1 MKFDESARIAA
12 AAAVILALAF
22 VVAQASAVASVIAV
36 LGGGAVLIA
45 LLYRNSQS
53 VASQSVTSQSVTG
66 PASPQ
71 IAPVEAATDRLQTVL
86 DAVADPL
93 ILLSEARVIH
103 GNRAAHELFGAQF
116 EGQDIR
122 LAMRHPSL
130 AALLG
135 DTQATGIE
143 EISGLGGSTR
153 IWEVRIESAGDNLRL
168 IHMDDRS
175 ARHAAERARV
185 DFVANASHELRTP
198 LANISGYVET
208 LTDDDAGGD
217 VATRTRFLSII
228 ASETKRLSALVEDL
242 MSLSRIEADK
252 NLEPRDIIDLGQLIT
267 RVIGERRES
276 IVNTIE
282 NTDCLIRGD
291 AAQLS
296 QLTYNL
302 IDNAIKY
309 GKPGG
314 EVSVKLAKLPNDQI
328 NLSVSDQGIGIPSE
342 HIPRLT
348 ERFYRVDAGRS
359 HSAGGTGL
367 GLSIVKH
374 IAERHRANLEIKSV
388 IGKGPTVS
396 LTFMGAAS
404 NIVT

>member
-12 AAAVILALAF
+12 AAAVILTLAF
-22 VVAQASAVASVIAV
+22 VVAQASGVVSVIAV
-36 LGGGAVLIA
+36 LVGGAMLVA
-45 LLYRNSQS
+45 LLYRNSQT
-53 VASQSVTSQSVTG
+53 VT
-66 PASPQ
+66 PQ
-71 IAPVEAATDRLQTVL
+71 PPLPVPDDSDRLQTVL
-86 DAVADPL
+86 DAVTDPL

-122 LAMRHPSL
+122 LAIRHPAL
-130 AALLG
+130 AAVLG

-153 IWEVRIESAGDNLRL
+153 IWEVRIEAAGDNLRL

-208 LTDDDAGGD
+208 LTDDEAGGD
-217 VATRTRFLSII
+217 PATRARFLSII

-252 NLEPRDIIDLGQLIT
+252 NLEPRDIIDLGQLIA

-276 IVNTIE
+276 IVKAIDSAE
-282 NTDCLIRGD
+282 CLIRGD

-296 QLTYNL
+296 QLTHNL

-309 GKPGG
+309 GKIDG
-314 EVSVKLAKLPNDQI
+314 EVRVTLSKLPNDQI
-328 NLSVSDQGIGIPSE
+328 NLRVADQGIGISSE

-374 IAERHRANLEIKSV
+374 IAERHRANLDIKSE
-388 IGKGPTVS
+388 IGVGTTIS
-396 LTFMGAAS
+396 LTFIGAAS
-404 NIVT
+404 HAVT

>member
-12 AAAVILALAF
+12 AAAIVFALAF
-22 VVAQASAVASVIAV
+22 VVAQAEAGASAVAVII
-36 LGGGAVLIA
+36 GGTALIA
-45 LLYRNSQS
+45 LLYRNSHS
-53 VASQSVTSQSVTG
+53 
-66 PASPQ
+66 
-71 IAPVEAATDRLQTVL
+71 IAPPPPSPVPTNDADRFQTVL

-93 ILLSEARVIH
+93 ILLSETRAIY
-103 GNRAAHELFGAQF
+103 GNAAAHDLFGAQF

-122 LAMRHPSL
+122 LAIRHPALSE
-130 AALLG
+130 LLG
-135 DTQATGIE
+135 DMQGTGMVE
-143 EISGLGGSTR
+143 VSGLGGSIR
-153 IWEVRIESAGDNLRL
+153 IWEVRIEAAGNGRRL
-168 IHMDDRS
+168 IHMVDRS

-208 LTDDDAGGD
+208 LADDEAGGD
-217 VATRTRFLSII
+217 TATRARFLSII

-252 NLEPRDIIDLGQLIT
+252 NLEPQDTVDLGQLIR
-267 RVIGERRES
+267 RVVSERREP
-276 IVNTIE
+276 IIINVE
-282 NTDCLIRGD
+282 NAGCFIKGD

-296 QLTYNL
+296 QLTHNL

-314 EVSVKLAKLPNDQI
+314 DVTVTLARFAKRQI
-328 NLSVSDQGIGIPSE
+328 GLSVSDQGIGIPSE

-374 IAERHRANLEIKSV
+374 IAERHRANLEIKSE
-388 IGKGPTVS
+388 IGVGTTVS
-396 LTFMGAAS
+396 LTFIGTAA
-404 NIVT
+404 NAVT

>member
-36 LGGGAVLIA
+36 LIGGAMLVA
-45 LLYRNSQS
+45 LLYRHSQT
-53 VASQSVTSQSVTG
+53 VTPQPPP
-66 PASPQ
+66 PAPDDS
-71 IAPVEAATDRLQTVL
+71 DRLQTVL
-86 DAVADPL
+86 DAVTDPL

-122 LAMRHPSL
+122 LAIRHPAL

-153 IWEVRIESAGDNLRL
+153 IWEVRIEAAGDNLRL

-208 LTDDDAGGD
+208 LTDDEAGGD
-217 VATRTRFLSII
+217 VATRARFLSII

-252 NLEPRDIIDLGQLIT
+252 NLEPRDIIDLVQLIA

-276 IVNTIE
+276 IVKAIDSAE
-282 NTDCLIRGD
+282 CFIRGD

-296 QLTYNL
+296 QLTHNL
-302 IDNAIKY
+302 IDNAVKY
-309 GKPGG
+309 GKVGG
-314 EVSVKLAKLPNDQI
+314 DVTVTLSKLPNDQI

-374 IAERHRANLEIKSV
+374 IAERHRANLDIKSE
-388 IGKGPTVS
+388 IGVGTTVS
-396 LTFMGAAS
+396 LTFIAAAS
-404 NIVT
+404 SAVT

>member
-1 MKFDESARIAA
+1 MKFDESARIAGA
-12 AAAVILALAF
+12 VAVIFALAF
-22 VVAQASAVASVIAV
+22 VVAQASAVASVVAV
-36 LGGGAVLIA
+36 LAGGAMLVA
-45 LLYRNSQS
+45 LLYRNSQT
-53 VASQSVTSQSVTG
+53 ATPQPPP
-66 PASPQ
+66 PAPDDS
-71 IAPVEAATDRLQTVL
+71 DRLQTVL
-86 DAVADPL
+86 DAVSDPL

-103 GNRAAHELFGAQF
+103 GNTAAYELFGAQF

-122 LAMRHPSL
+122 LAIRHPAL

-135 DTQATGIE
+135 DTQATGAE
-143 EISGLGGSTR
+143 EISGLGGSSR
-153 IWEVRIESAGDNLRL
+153 IWEVRIEAAGGNHRL
-168 IHMDDRS
+168 IHMVDRS

-208 LTDDDAGGD
+208 LADDEAGGD
-217 VATRTRFLSII
+217 AATRARFLSII

-252 NLEPRDIIDLGQLIT
+252 NVEPRDIVDLGQLVA
-267 RVIGERRES
+267 RVVGERRES
-276 IVNTIE
+276 IIMNIE
-282 NTDCLIRGD
+282 STECLIRGD

-296 QLTYNL
+296 QLTHNL

-314 EVSVKLAKLPNDQI
+314 EVTVTLVRLSKDQMS
-328 NLSVSDQGIGIPSE
+328 LSVSDQGIGIPSE

-374 IAERHRANLEIKSV
+374 IAERHRANLDIKSE
-388 IGKGPTVS
+388 IGEGTIVS
-396 LTFMGAAS
+396 LTFVGAALDD
-404 NIVT
+404 VT

>member
-12 AAAVILALAF
+12 AAAVIFALAF
-22 VVAQASAVASVIAV
+22 IVAQANAVASVLAV
-36 LGGGAVLIA
+36 LAGGAMLVA
-45 LLYRNSQS
+45 LLYRNSKT
-53 VASQSVTSQSVTG
+53 VTPQPTP
-66 PASPQ
+66 PAPDDS
-71 IAPVEAATDRLQTVL
+71 DRLQTVL
-86 DAVADPL
+86 DAVSDPL

-122 LAMRHPSL
+122 LAIRHPAL

-135 DTQATGIE
+135 DIPATGIE
-143 EISGLGGSTR
+143 EVSGLGGSTR
-153 IWEVRIESAGDNLRL
+153 IWEVRIEAADDSLRL
-168 IHMDDRS
+168 IHMVDRS
-175 ARHAAERARV
+175 ARYAAERARV

-208 LTDDDAGGD
+208 LADDAAGGD
-217 VATRTRFLSII
+217 APTRARFLSII

-252 NLEPRDIIDLGQLIT
+252 NIEPSELINLEHLIR
-267 RVIGERRES
+267 RVVGERRES
-276 IVNTIE
+276 ITAKIDNSDFMVK
-282 NTDCLIRGD
+282 GD
-291 AAQLS
+291 LAQLS
-296 QLTYNL
+296 QLTHNL
-302 IDNAIKY
+302 IDNAVKY

-314 EVSVKLAKLPNDQI
+314 EVTVTLVKLPKSEI
-328 NLSVSDQGIGIPSE
+328 SLSVSDQGIGIPAE

-359 HSAGGTGL
+359 HTAGGTGL

-374 IAERHRANLEIKSV
+374 IAERHRASLDIKSE
-388 IGKGPTVS
+388 IGSGTTVS

-404 NIVT
+404 DAVT

>member
-12 AAAVILALAF
+12 AAAVILTLAF
-22 VVAQASAVASVIAV
+22 VVAQASGVVSVIAV
-36 LGGGAVLIA
+36 LVGGAMLVA
-45 LLYRNSQS
+45 LLYRNSQT
-53 VASQSVTSQSVTG
+53 VT
-66 PASPQ
+66 PQ
-71 IAPVEAATDRLQTVL
+71 PPLPVPDDSDRLQTVL
-86 DAVADPL
+86 DAVTDPL

-122 LAMRHPSL
+122 LAIRHPAL
-130 AALLG
+130 APLLG

-153 IWEVRIESAGDNLRL
+153 IWEVRIEAAGDNLRL

-208 LTDDDAGGD
+208 LTDDEAGGD
-217 VATRTRFLSII
+217 PATRARFLSII

-252 NLEPRDIIDLGQLIT
+252 NLEPRDIIDLGQLIA

-276 IVNTIE
+276 IVKAIDSAE
-282 NTDCLIRGD
+282 CLIRGD

-296 QLTYNL
+296 QLTHNL

-309 GKPGG
+309 GKIDG
-314 EVSVKLAKLPNDQI
+314 EVRVTLSKLPNDQI
-328 NLSVSDQGIGIPSE
+328 NLRVADQGIGISSE

-374 IAERHRANLEIKSV
+374 IAERHRANLDIKSE
-388 IGKGPTVS
+388 IGVGTTIS
-396 LTFMGAAS
+396 LTFIGAAS
-404 NIVT
+404 HAVT

>member
-12 AAAVILALAF
+12 AAAIIFALAF
-22 VVAQASAVASVIAV
+22 VVAQAEAGASAVAVII
-36 LGGGAVLIA
+36 GGAALIA

-53 VASQSVTSQSVTG
+53 VAPPPPPPPLPTND
-66 PASPQ
+66 A
-71 IAPVEAATDRLQTVL
+71 DRSQTVL

-93 ILLSEARVIH
+93 ILLSEARAIY
-103 GNRAAHELFGAQF
+103 GNAAAHDLFGAQF

-122 LAMRHPSL
+122 LAIRHPALSE
-130 AALLG
+130 LLG
-135 DTQATGIE
+135 DMQGTGMVE
-143 EISGLGGSTR
+143 VSGLGGSIR
-153 IWEVRIESAGDNLRL
+153 IWEVRIEAAGSGRRL
-168 IHMDDRS
+168 IHMVDRS

-208 LTDDDAGGD
+208 LADDEAGGD
-217 VATRTRFLSII
+217 TATRARFLSII

-252 NLEPRDIIDLGQLIT
+252 NVEPREHIDLGQLVA
-267 RVIGERRES
+267 RVIKERRES
-276 IVNTIE
+276 IIMNIE
-282 NTDCLIRGD
+282 HAGCLIKGD

-296 QLTYNL
+296 QLTHNL

-314 EVSVKLAKLPNDQI
+314 DVMVTLAKLPKEQI
-328 NLSVSDQGIGIPSE
+328 SLSVSDQGIGIPSE

-348 ERFYRVDAGRS
+348 ERFYRVDSGRS

-374 IAERHRANLEIKSV
+374 IAERHRANLEIKSE
-388 IGKGPTVS
+388 IGVGTTVS
-396 LTFMGAAS
+396 LTFIGVA
-404 NIVT
+404 

>member
-12 AAAVILALAF
+12 AAAVVLALAF

-36 LGGGAVLIA
+36 LIGGAMLIV
-45 LLYRNSQS
+45 LLYRHSQT
-53 VASQSVTSQSVTG
+53 VT
-66 PASPQ
+66 PQ
-71 IAPVEAATDRLQTVL
+71 PPLPVPDDSDRLQTVL
-86 DAVADPL
+86 DAVTDPL

-122 LAMRHPSL
+122 LAIRHPAL

-153 IWEVRIESAGDNLRL
+153 IWEVRIEAAGDNLRL

-208 LTDDDAGGD
+208 LTDDEAGGD
-217 VATRTRFLSII
+217 PATRARFLSII

-252 NLEPRDIIDLGQLIT
+252 NLEPRDIIDLGQLIA

-276 IVNTIE
+276 IVKAIDSAE
-282 NTDCLIRGD
+282 CLIRGD

-296 QLTYNL
+296 QLTHNL

-309 GKPGG
+309 GKIDG
-314 EVSVKLAKLPNDQI
+314 EVRVTLSKLPNDQI
-328 NLSVSDQGIGIPSE
+328 NLRVADQGIGISSE

-374 IAERHRANLEIKSV
+374 IAERHRANLDIKSE
-388 IGKGPTVS
+388 IGVGTTIS
-396 LTFMGAAS
+396 LTFIGAAS
-404 NIVT
+404 HAVT

>member
-12 AAAVILALAF
+12 AAAVILTLAF
-22 VVAQASAVASVIAV
+22 VVAQASGVASVIAV
-36 LGGGAVLIA
+36 LVGGAMLVA
-45 LLYRNSQS
+45 LLYRNSQT
-53 VASQSVTSQSVTG
+53 VT
-66 PASPQ
+66 PQ
-71 IAPVEAATDRLQTVL
+71 PPLPVPDGSDRLQSVL

-103 GNRAAHELFGAQF
+103 GNRAAHEFFGAQF

-122 LAMRHPSL
+122 LAIRHPAL
-130 AALLG
+130 AAVLG

-153 IWEVRIESAGDNLRL
+153 IWEVRIEAAGDNLRL

-208 LTDDDAGGD
+208 LTDDEAGGD
-217 VATRTRFLSII
+217 TATRARFLSII

-252 NLEPRDIIDLGQLIT
+252 NLEPRDIIDLGQLIA

-276 IVNTIE
+276 IVKAIDSAE
-282 NTDCLIRGD
+282 CLIRGD

-296 QLTYNL
+296 QLTHNL

-309 GKPGG
+309 GKIDG
-314 EVSVKLAKLPNDQI
+314 EVRVTLSKLPNDQI
-328 NLSVSDQGIGIPSE
+328 NLRVADQGIGISSE

-374 IAERHRANLEIKSV
+374 IAERHRANLDIKSE
-388 IGKGPTVS
+388 IGVGTTIS
-396 LTFMGAAS
+396 LTFIGAAS
-404 NIVT
+404 HAVT

>member
-12 AAAVILALAF
+12 AAAIIFALAF
-22 VVAQASAVASVIAV
+22 VVAQAGAAASAISVIIVGTA
-36 LGGGAVLIA
+36 LIA
-45 LLYRNSQS
+45 LLYRNAQS
-53 VASQSVTSQSVTG
+53 VA
-66 PASPQ
+66 PP
-71 IAPVEAATDRLQTVL
+71 PPPPPPPNDPNRFQTVL

-93 ILLSEARVIH
+93 ILLSEARAIY
-103 GNRAAHELFGAQF
+103 GNEAAHDLFGAQF
-116 EGQDIR
+116 QGQDIR
-122 LAMRHPSL
+122 LAIRHPAL
-130 AALLG
+130 AVLLG
-135 DTQATGIE
+135 DMQATGMVE
-143 EISGLGGSTR
+143 VSGLGGSIR
-153 IWEVRIESAGDNLRL
+153 IWEVRIEAAGDGRRL
-168 IHMDDRS
+168 IHMVDRS

-208 LTDDDAGGD
+208 LADDEAGGD
-217 VATRTRFLSII
+217 VATRKRFLSII

-252 NLEPRDIIDLGQLIT
+252 NLEPRTIVDLSQLIT

-276 IVNTIE
+276 ITANVE
-282 NTDCLIRGD
+282 NGKCLIKGD

-296 QLTYNL
+296 QLTHNL

-314 EVSVKLAKLPNDQI
+314 EVTVTLARQLDDQI
-328 NLSVSDQGIGIPSE
+328 GLSVSDQGIGVPRE

-374 IAERHRANLEIKSV
+374 IAERHRANLDIASEIGV
-388 IGKGPTVS
+388 GTTVS
-396 LTFMGAAS
+396 LTFMGAVS
-404 NIVT
+404 DTVT

>member
-12 AAAVILALAF
+12 AAAIILALAF
-22 VVAQASAVASVIAV
+22 VVAQAEAGASAVAVII
-36 LGGGAVLIA
+36 GGAALIA

-53 VASQSVTSQSVTG
+53 VAPPPPPLPLPTND
-66 PASPQ
+66 A
-71 IAPVEAATDRLQTVL
+71 DRFQTVL

-93 ILLSEARVIH
+93 ILLSEARAIY
-103 GNRAAHELFGAQF
+103 GNAAAHDLFGAQF

-122 LAMRHPSL
+122 LAIRHPAL
-130 AALLG
+130 TELLG
-135 DTQATGIE
+135 DLQGTGMVE
-143 EISGLGGSTR
+143 VSGLGGSIR
-153 IWEVRIESAGDNLRL
+153 IWEVRIEAAGSGRRL
-168 IHMDDRS
+168 IHMVDRS

-208 LTDDDAGGD
+208 LADDDAGGD
-217 VATRTRFLSII
+217 TATRARFLSII

-252 NLEPRDIIDLGQLIT
+252 NVEPTDLIDLSQLIT

-276 IVNTIE
+276 IIMNVE
-282 NTDCLIRGD
+282 NAGCFIKGD

-296 QLTYNL
+296 QLTHNL

-314 EVSVKLAKLPNDQI
+314 DVTVTLVKFAKKQI
-328 NLSVSDQGIGIPSE
+328 CLSVSDQGIGIPSE

-359 HSAGGTGL
+359 QSAGGTGL

-374 IAERHRANLEIKSV
+374 IAERHRANLDIKSE
-388 IGKGPTVS
+388 IGVGTTVS
-396 LTFMGAAS
+396 LTFMGAAA
-404 NIVT
+404 NAVT

>member
-12 AAAVILALAF
+12 AVATILALAF
-22 VVAQASAVASVIAV
+22 VVTQVSILVSVLAVM
-36 LGGGAVLIA
+36 GAGATLIV
-45 LLYRNSQS
+45 LLYRRADS
-53 VASQSVTSQSVTG
+53 VVPFLQQAPSTVDAS
-66 PASPQ
+66 
-71 IAPVEAATDRLQTVL
+71 DRFQAVL
-86 DAVADPL
+86 DVVADPL
-93 ILLSEARVIH
+93 VLLSEARVIH
-103 GNRAAHELFGAQF
+103 GNAAAHELFGAQF

-122 LAMRHPSL
+122 LAIRHPVL
-130 AALLG
+130 ASLLG
-135 DTQATGIE
+135 DALATGTV
-143 EISGLGGSTR
+143 EISGLGGSAR
-153 IWEVRIESAGDNLRL
+153 IWEVRIETTGDNLRL
-168 IHMDDRS
+168 IHMVDRS

-208 LTDDDAGGD
+208 LADDEAGGD
-217 VATRTRFLSII
+217 ATTRARFLSII

-252 NLEPRDIIDLGQLIT
+252 NVEPRDIVDLGQLVT
-267 RVIGERRES
+267 RVVGERREP
-276 IVNTIE
+276 IIMNIE
-282 NTDCLIRGD
+282 STECLIRGD

-296 QLTYNL
+296 QLTHNL

-314 EVSVKLAKLPNDQI
+314 EVTVTLARLSKDQMS
-328 NLSVSDQGIGIPSE
+328 LSVSDQGIGIPRE

-374 IAERHRANLEIKSV
+374 IAERHSASLEIKSE
-388 IGKGPTVS
+388 IGTGTTVS
-396 LTFMGAAS
+396 LRFMG
-404 NIVT
+404 VV

>member
-12 AAAVILALAF
+12 AAAIIFALAF
-22 VVAQASAVASVIAV
+22 VVAQAEAGASTVAVII
-36 LGGGAVLIA
+36 GGAALIA

-53 VASQSVTSQSVTG
+53 DTPPTVLL
-66 PASPQ
+66 PP
-71 IAPVEAATDRLQTVL
+71 PPTDDANRFQTVL

-93 ILLSEARVIH
+93 ILLSEARAIY
-103 GNRAAHELFGAQF
+103 GNAAAHDLFGAQF

-122 LAMRHPSL
+122 LAIRHPALSE
-130 AALLG
+130 LLG
-135 DTQATGIE
+135 DMQGTGMIE
-143 EISGLGGSTR
+143 VSGLGGSIR
-153 IWEVRIESAGDNLRL
+153 IWEVRIEAAGSGRRL
-168 IHMDDRS
+168 IHMVDRS

-208 LTDDDAGGD
+208 LADDEAGGD
-217 VATRTRFLSII
+217 TATRARFLSII

-252 NLEPRDIIDLGQLIT
+252 NLEPQDTVDLGQLIR
-267 RVIGERRES
+267 RVVNERREL
-276 IVNTIE
+276 IIMNVE
-282 NTDCLIRGD
+282 NAGCFIKGD

-296 QLTYNL
+296 QLTHNL

-314 EVSVKLAKLPNDQI
+314 DVTVTLAKFAKRQI
-328 NLSVSDQGIGIPSE
+328 GLSVSDQGIGIPSE

-374 IAERHRANLEIKSV
+374 IAERHRANLEIKSE
-388 IGKGPTVS
+388 IGVGTTVS
-396 LTFMGAAS
+396 LTFMGAAA
-404 NIVT
+404 NAVT

>member
-12 AAAVILALAF
+12 AAAIIFALAF
-22 VVAQASAVASVIAV
+22 VVAHAGAVASVVAV
-36 LGGGAVLIA
+36 IIGGAALIA

-53 VASQSVTSQSVTG
+53 VAPPLSPPP
-66 PASPQ
+66 PANDP
-71 IAPVEAATDRLQTVL
+71 DRFQTVL

-93 ILLSEARVIH
+93 ILLSEARAIY
-103 GNRAAHELFGAQF
+103 GNAAAHDLFGAQF

-122 LAMRHPSL
+122 LAIRHPALSE
-130 AALLG
+130 LLG
-135 DTQATGIE
+135 DIQGTGMVE
-143 EISGLGGSTR
+143 VSGLGGSIR
-153 IWEVRIESAGDNLRL
+153 IWEVRIEAAGSGRRL
-168 IHMDDRS
+168 IHMVDRS

-198 LANISGYVET
+198 LANILGYVET
-208 LTDDDAGGD
+208 LADDEAGGD
-217 VATRTRFLSII
+217 TATRGRFLSII

-252 NLEPRDIIDLGQLIT
+252 NVEPREHIDLGQLVA
-267 RVIGERRES
+267 RVIKERREP
-276 IVNTIE
+276 IIMNIE
-282 NTDCLIRGD
+282 NAEYVIKGD

-296 QLTYNL
+296 QLTHNL

-314 EVSVKLAKLPNDQI
+314 DVTVTLAKLPKEQI
-328 NLSVSDQGIGIPSE
+328 SLSVSDQGIGIPSE

-374 IAERHRANLEIKSV
+374 IAERHRANLDIKSE
-388 IGKGPTVS
+388 IGIGTTVS
-396 LTFMGAAS
+396 LTFMGAAA
-404 NIVT
+404 NAVT

>member
-12 AAAVILALAF
+12 AAAIIFALAF
-22 VVAQASAVASVIAV
+22 VVAQAGAVASVIAV
-36 LGGGAVLIA
+36 IFAGTALIA

-53 VASQSVTSQSVTG
+53 VSQKPPPLP
-66 PASPQ
+66 PAND
-71 IAPVEAATDRLQTVL
+71 ADRFQTVL

-93 ILLSEARVIH
+93 ILLSEARAIY
-103 GNRAAHELFGAQF
+103 GNAAAHDLFGAQF

-122 LAMRHPSL
+122 LAIRHPAL
-130 AALLG
+130 AELLG
-135 DTQATGIE
+135 DMQGTGMVE
-143 EISGLGGSTR
+143 VSGLGGSIR
-153 IWEVRIESAGDNLRL
+153 IWEVRIKAAGHGRRL
-168 IHMDDRS
+168 IHMVDRS

-208 LTDDDAGGD
+208 LADDEAGGD
-217 VATRTRFLSII
+217 AATRARFLSII

-252 NLEPRDIIDLGQLIT
+252 NVEPTDLIDLGQLVA
-267 RVIGERRES
+267 RVISERRES
-276 IVNTIE
+276 IIMNVE
-282 NTDCLIRGD
+282 NAGCVIKGD

-296 QLTYNL
+296 QLTHNL

-314 EVSVKLAKLPNDQI
+314 DVTVTLAKLPTEKI
-328 NLSVSDQGIGIPSE
+328 RLSVSDQGIGIPSE
-342 HIPRLT
+342 HISRLT

-359 HSAGGTGL
+359 QSAGGTGL

-374 IAERHRANLEIKSV
+374 IAERHRANLEIKSE
-388 IGKGPTVS
+388 IGVGTTVS
-396 LTFMGAAS
+396 LTFMGAAA
-404 NIVT
+404 NAVT

>member
-1 MKFDESARIAA
+1 MKFDESARIATA
-12 AAAVILALAF
+12 TAIILALAF
-22 VVAQASAVASVIAV
+22 IVAQASAVFSALAV
-36 LGGGAVLIA
+36 LAGGAVLVA
-45 LLYRNSQS
+45 LLYRNSQ
-53 VASQSVTSQSVTG
+53 AITPIQ
-66 PASPQ
+66 PQ
-71 IAPVEAATDRLQTVL
+71 ISQASDQFDRLQTIL
-86 DAVADPL
+86 DAVTDPL
-93 ILLSEARVIH
+93 ILLSEARVVH
-103 GNRAAHELFGAQF
+103 GNRAAHELFGVQF
-116 EGQDIR
+116 ERQDIR
-122 LAMRHPSL
+122 LAIRHPSL

-143 EISGLGGSTR
+143 EISGLGGSAR
-153 IWEVRIESAGDNLRL
+153 IWEVRIEATRDNLRL
-168 IHMDDRS
+168 IHMVDRS

-208 LTDDDAGGD
+208 LTDDEVGGD
-217 VATRTRFLSII
+217 ASTRTRFLSII

-252 NLEPRDIIDLGQLIT
+252 NLEPRDTINLGQLIA

-276 IVNTIE
+276 ILMNVE
-282 NTDCLIRGD
+282 NTECLITGD

-296 QLTYNL
+296 QLTHNL

-314 EVSVKLAKLPNDQI
+314 DVTVTLARLQNDQI
-328 NLSVSDQGIGIPSE
+328 CLSVADQGIGIPSE

-374 IAERHRANLEIKSV
+374 IAERHRANLDIKSV
-388 IGKGPTVS
+388 IGEGTTVS
-396 LTFMGAAS
+396 LTFAS
-404 NIVT
+404 ATPDVVI

>member
-22 VVAQASAVASVIAV
+22 VVAQASAVASVLAV
-36 LGGGAVLIA
+36 LVGGAMLVA
-45 LLYRNSQS
+45 LLYRNSQ
-53 VASQSVTSQSVTG
+53 TIT
-66 PASPQ
+66 PQ
-71 IAPVEAATDRLQTVL
+71 PPPPVSDGSDRLQSVL
-86 DAVADPL
+86 DAVSDPL

-122 LAMRHPSL
+122 LAIRHPAL
-130 AALLG
+130 AAVLG

-153 IWEVRIESAGDNLRL
+153 IWEVRIEAAGDNLRL

-208 LTDDDAGGD
+208 LTDDEAGGD
-217 VATRTRFLSII
+217 PATRARFLSII

-252 NLEPRDIIDLGQLIT
+252 NLEPRDIIDLGQLIA

-276 IVNTIE
+276 IVKAIDSAE
-282 NTDCLIRGD
+282 CLIRGD

-296 QLTYNL
+296 QLTHNL
-302 IDNAIKY
+302 IDNAVKY
-309 GKPGG
+309 GKVGG
-314 EVSVKLAKLPNDQI
+314 EVTVTLSKLPNDQI
-328 NLSVSDQGIGIPSE
+328 NLSVSDQGIGISSE

-348 ERFYRVDAGRS
+348 ERFYRVDAGRC

-374 IAERHRANLEIKSV
+374 IAERHRANLDIRSQ
-388 IGKGPTVS
+388 IGVGTTIS
-396 LTFMGAAS
+396 LTFIGAAS
-404 NIVT
+404 HAVT

>member
-22 VVAQASAVASVIAV
+22 VVAQASALASVIAV
-36 LGGGAVLIA
+36 LAGGAMLVA
-45 LLYRNSQS
+45 LLYRNSQT
-53 VASQSVTSQSVTG
+53 VTPQPPP
-66 PASPQ
+66 PAPDDS
-71 IAPVEAATDRLQTVL
+71 DRLQTVL
-86 DAVADPL
+86 DAVTDPL

-103 GNRAAHELFGAQF
+103 GNRAAHDLFGAQF

-122 LAMRHPSL
+122 LAIRHPAL

-153 IWEVRIESAGDNLRL
+153 IWEVRIEAAGDNLRL

-208 LTDDDAGGD
+208 LTDDEAGGD
-217 VATRTRFLSII
+217 VATRARFLSII

-252 NLEPRDIIDLGQLIT
+252 NLEPRDIIDLGQLIA
-267 RVIGERRES
+267 RVTGERRES
-276 IVNTIE
+276 IVKSIE
-282 NTDCLIRGD
+282 TAECLIRGD

-296 QLTYNL
+296 QLTHNL
-302 IDNAIKY
+302 IDNAVKY
-309 GKPGG
+309 GKVGG
-314 EVSVKLAKLPNDQI
+314 DVTVTLAKLPNDQI
-328 NLSVSDQGIGIPSE
+328 NLSVSDQGIGISSE

-374 IAERHRANLEIKSV
+374 IAERHRANLDIKSE
-388 IGKGPTVS
+388 IGVGTTVS
-396 LTFMGAAS
+396 LTFMGVAADV
-404 NIVT
+404 VT

>member
-1 MKFDESARIAA
+1 MKLDESARIAA
-12 AAAVILALAF
+12 AAAIIFAVAF
-22 VVAQASAVASVIAV
+22 VVAQAEAITSVIAV
-36 LGGGAVLIA
+36 IVGGTTLIA
-45 LLYRNSQS
+45 LLYRNSQN
-53 VASQSVTSQSVTG
+53 VA
-66 PASPQ
+66 PPQ
-71 IAPVEAATDRLQTVL
+71 PLPRPINDADRFQTVL

-93 ILLSEARVIH
+93 ILLSEARAIY
-103 GNRAAHELFGAQF
+103 GNAAAHDLFGAQF

-122 LAMRHPSL
+122 LAIRHPALSE
-130 AALLG
+130 LLG
-135 DTQATGIE
+135 DIQATGIVE
-143 EISGLGGSTR
+143 VSGLGGSIR
-153 IWEVRIESAGDNLRL
+153 IWEVRIEAVGKGRRL
-168 IHMDDRS
+168 IHMVDRS

-208 LTDDDAGGD
+208 LADDEAGGD
-217 VATRTRFLSII
+217 ATTRKRFLSII

-252 NLEPRDIIDLGQLIT
+252 NLEPRDIVDLSQLVA

-276 IVNTIE
+276 VIMKSE
-282 NTDCLIRGD
+282 NAARLIRGD

-296 QLTYNL
+296 QLTHNL

-309 GKPGG
+309 GKAGG
-314 EVSVKLAKLPNDQI
+314 EVTVTLAQMPKDQI
-328 NLSVSDQGIGIPSE
+328 SLSVSDQGIGIPPE

-348 ERFYRVDAGRS
+348 ERFYRVDSGRS

-374 IAERHRANLEIKSV
+374 IAERHRANLNIKSE
-388 IGKGPTVS
+388 IGEGTTVS
-396 LTFMGAAS
+396 LIFMGAALGS
-404 NIVT
+404 VT

>member
-12 AAAVILALAF
+12 AAAVILTLAF
-22 VVAQASAVASVIAV
+22 VVAQASGVVSVIAV
-36 LGGGAVLIA
+36 LVGGAMLVA
-45 LLYRNSQS
+45 LLYRNSQT
-53 VASQSVTSQSVTG
+53 VT
-66 PASPQ
+66 PQ
-71 IAPVEAATDRLQTVL
+71 PPLPVPDDSDRLQTVL
-86 DAVADPL
+86 DAVTDPL

-122 LAMRHPSL
+122 LAIRHPAL

-153 IWEVRIESAGDNLRL
+153 IWEVRIEAAGDNLRL

-208 LTDDDAGGD
+208 LTDDEAGGD
-217 VATRTRFLSII
+217 PATRARFLSII

-252 NLEPRDIIDLGQLIT
+252 NLEPRDIIDLGQLIA

-276 IVNTIE
+276 IVKAIDSAE
-282 NTDCLIRGD
+282 CLIRGD

-296 QLTYNL
+296 QLTHNL

-309 GKPGG
+309 GKIDG
-314 EVSVKLAKLPNDQI
+314 EVRVTLSKLPNDQI
-328 NLSVSDQGIGIPSE
+328 NLRVADQGIGISSE

-374 IAERHRANLEIKSV
+374 IAERHRANLDIKSE
-388 IGKGPTVS
+388 IGVGTTIS
-396 LTFMGAAS
+396 LTFIGAAS
-404 NIVT
+404 HAVT

>member
-1 MKFDESARIAA
+1 MKLDESARIATSVA
-12 AAAVILALAF
+12 TILALAF
-22 VVAQASAVASVIAV
+22 VVAQTSAVASVLAV
-36 LGGGAVLIA
+36 IGGGAMLVA
-45 LLYRNSQS
+45 LLYRNPQNVTPLLPQAPM
-53 VASQSVTSQSVTG
+53 VA
-66 PASPQ
+66 P
-71 IAPVEAATDRLQTVL
+71 ITDETNRFQTVL
-86 DAVADPL
+86 DAVTDPL
-93 ILLSEARVIH
+93 ILLSEARVIRS
-103 GNRAAHELFGAQF
+103 NSAAQELFGAQF

-122 LAMRHPSL
+122 LAIRHPSL
-130 AALLG
+130 AVLLG

-153 IWEVRIESAGDNLRL
+153 IWEVRIAAAGDNLRL

-208 LTDDDAGGD
+208 LTDDEAGGD
-217 VATRTRFLSII
+217 VATRARFLSII

-252 NLEPRDIIDLGQLIT
+252 NLEPRDIINLSQLIA
-267 RVIGERRES
+267 RVVRERRES
-276 IVNTIE
+276 IIMKIE
-282 NTDCLIRGD
+282 NAECLIRGD

-296 QLTYNL
+296 QLSHNL

-309 GKPGG
+309 GKVGG
-314 EVSVKLAKLPNDQI
+314 EVRVKLAKLPNDQI

-374 IAERHRANLEIKSV
+374 IAERHRANLEIKSE
-388 IGKGPTVS
+388 IGEGTTVS
-396 LTFMGAAS
+396 LTFIGAAS
-404 NIVT
+404 HAVT

>member
-12 AAAVILALAF
+12 SAAVILALAF
-22 VVAQASAVASVIAV
+22 VVAQASAVASVLAV
-36 LGGGAVLIA
+36 LAGGAMLVA
-45 LLYRNSQS
+45 LLYRHSQT
-53 VASQSVTSQSVTG
+53 VT
-66 PASPQ
+66 PPLPL
-71 IAPVEAATDRLQTVL
+71 PVPDDSDRLQTVL
-86 DAVADPL
+86 DAVTDPL

-122 LAMRHPSL
+122 LAIRHPAL

-153 IWEVRIESAGDNLRL
+153 IWEVRIEAAGDNLRL

-208 LTDDDAGGD
+208 LTDDEAGGD
-217 VATRTRFLSII
+217 VATRARFLSII

-252 NLEPRDIIDLGQLIT
+252 NLEPRDIIDLGQLT
-267 RVIGERRES
+267 ARVIGERRES
-276 IVNTIE
+276 IVKTIKDAE
-282 NTDCLIRGD
+282 YLIRGD

-296 QLTYNL
+296 QLTHNL
-302 IDNAIKY
+302 IDNAVKY
-309 GKPGG
+309 GKIGG
-314 EVSVKLAKLPNDQI
+314 DVTVTLSKLPNDQI

-374 IAERHRANLEIKSV
+374 IAERHRANLDIKSE
-388 IGKGPTVS
+388 IGVGTTIS
-396 LTFMGAAS
+396 LTFIGAAS
-404 NIVT
+404 SAVT